1 METLLLVL
9 VPGVLGGLALA
20 LLIARRPART
30 APTFVPRRLESPSPG
45 LINMAHIRVEGLGGL
60 GMVAAVVAV
69 AIADGR
75 IRTATILAAVL
86 GAALALILIVMRR
99 RSGAM
104 PSSPDGPDD
113 RSILHLAASRPRIAD
128 PAASDE
134 DRRRAEGTP
143 NLNSTDLPWKLAPR

>member
-9 VPGVLGGLALA
+9 VPGILGGLALA

-30 APTFVPRRLESPSPG
+30 SSTFVPRHLESPSPG

-69 AIADGR
+69 AVADGR

-99 RSGAM
+99 RSAGV
-104 PSSPDGPDD
+104 PSIPDGPDD
-113 RSILHLAASRPRIAD
+113 RSILHLAADRH
-128 PAASDE
+128 PAPAGSDD
-134 DRRRAEGTP
+134 DRRRAGGAP
-143 NLNSTDLPWKLAPR
+143 NLANTDLLWKLAPR